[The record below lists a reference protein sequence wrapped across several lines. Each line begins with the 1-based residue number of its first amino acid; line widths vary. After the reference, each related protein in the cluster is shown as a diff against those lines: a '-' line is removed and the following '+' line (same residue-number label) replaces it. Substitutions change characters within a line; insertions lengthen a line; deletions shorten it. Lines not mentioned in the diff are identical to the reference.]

1 MKVTYEFDLS
11 EFKAWSGGAD
21 TLEKIREFDL
31 NYPGAMEAA
40 QQYIEECLGD
50 EATEVEI
57 NDMLWFDDDAILDAI
72 GYCDE
77 DEEEEEDEDEEDED
91 GFESEDL

>member
-1 MKVTYEFDLS
+1 
-11 EFKAWSGGAD
+11 
-21 TLEKIREFDL
+21 
-31 NYPGAMEAA
+31 MEAA

-77 DEEEEEDEDEEDED
+77 DEEDEEEEDED

>member
-11 EFKAWSGGAD
+11 EFKAWSGGSD

-50 EATEVEI
+50 EATVTQI
-57 NDMLWFDDDAILDAI
+57 NDMLWFEDDFILEAI
-72 GYCDE
+72 GYCT
-77 DEEEEEDEDEEDED
+77 EDEEDDD
-91 GFESEDL
+91 GFEKEDL

>member
-1 MKVTYEFDLS
+1 MKVTYEFILS
-11 EFKAWSGGAD
+11 EFKAWSGAVE

-31 NYPGAMEAA
+31 THHGAMNAA

-50 EATEVEI
+50 EATEGEI

-72 GYCDE
+72 GYY
-77 DEEEEEDEDEEDED
+77 EEPTEDEEDED
-91 GFESEDL
+91 GFEEEDL

>member
-31 NYPGAMEAA
+31 NHPGAMNAA
-40 QQYIEECLGD
+40 QQYMEECLGD
-50 EATEVEI
+50 EATETEV
-57 NDMLWFDDDAILDAI
+57 NDMLWFEDGAILDAI
-72 GYCDE
+72 GYYDE
-77 DEEEEEDEDEEDED
+77 DEEDEEEEDED
-91 GFESEDL
+91 GVESEDL

>member
-11 EFKAWSGGAD
+11 EFKAWSGGAE
-21 TLEKIREFDL
+21 TLKKIRNFDL
-31 NYPGAMEAA
+31 NHPGAMKTA
-40 QQYIEECLGD
+40 QQYIEDCLGD
-50 EATEVEI
+50 EATETQI

-77 DEEEEEDEDEEDED
+77 DEEEEEDEDED

>member
-31 NYPGAMEAA
+31 NHPGAMNAA
-40 QQYIEECLGD
+40 QQYIEDCLGD
-50 EATEVEI
+50 EATETQI
-57 NDMLWFDDDAILDAI
+57 NDMLWFEDDFILDAI
-72 GYCDE
+72 GYCAE
-77 DEEEEEDEDEEDED
+77 DEEEDDD
-91 GFESEDL
+91 GFEREDL

>member
-21 TLEKIREFDL
+21 TLEKIRKFDL
-31 NYPGAMEAA
+31 NHPGAMNAA

-50 EATEVEI
+50 EATVTQI
-57 NDMLWFDDDAILDAI
+57 NDMLWFEDDFILEAI
-72 GYCDE
+72 GYCT
-77 DEEEEEDEDEEDED
+77 EDEEDDD
-91 GFESEDL
+91 GFEKEDL

>member
-31 NYPGAMEAA
+31 NHPGAMNAA
-40 QQYIEECLGD
+40 QRDIEDCLGD
-50 EATEVEI
+50 EATETQI
-57 NDMLWFDDDAILDAI
+57 NDMLWFEDDAILDAI
-72 GYCDE
+72 GYY
-77 DEEEEEDEDEEDED
+77 EEPSEDEEDDD
-91 GFESEDL
+91 GFEEEEF

>member
-31 NYPGAMEAA
+31 NHPGAMNAA
-40 QQYIEECLGD
+40 QQYIEDCLGD
-50 EATEVEI
+50 EATETQI
-57 NDMLWFDDDAILDAI
+57 NDMRWFEDDFILDAI
-72 GYCDE
+72 GYCAE
-77 DEEEEEDEDEEDED
+77 DEE
-91 GFESEDL
+91 

>member
-21 TLEKIREFDL
+21 TLEKIRKFDL
-31 NYPGAMEAA
+31 THPGAMNAA

-50 EATEVEI
+50 EATVTQI
-57 NDMLWFDDDAILDAI
+57 NDMLWFEDDFILEAI
-72 GYCDE
+72 GYCT
-77 DEEEEEDEDEEDED
+77 EDEEDDD
-91 GFESEDL
+91 GFEKEDL